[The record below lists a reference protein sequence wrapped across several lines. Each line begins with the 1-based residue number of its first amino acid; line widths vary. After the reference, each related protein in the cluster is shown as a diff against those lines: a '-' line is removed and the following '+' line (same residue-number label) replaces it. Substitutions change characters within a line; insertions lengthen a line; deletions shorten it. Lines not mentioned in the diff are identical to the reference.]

1 MNTNL
6 LQITTIP
13 IQIEIKVTNA
23 RLEYSEDR
31 QPKVNVT
38 TKNGGYVMKAEPMKL
53 NIDTY
58 EARKS
63 LGPGHMTDGDI
74 LQQKAQEGFS
84 IAYQGTAKVVQEG
97 DALARGMSPS
107 EIAINNARAGATVET
122 IMEFLPKEG
131 ADITFDAG
139 KLNIE
144 YQMGTQDFDWN
155 LKTDLPM
162 EFIPGNVELI
172 VRDRPRVEIE
182 YLGGPIYVPPSANPN
197 YEPPYIPPVFD
208 QKG

>member
-1 MNTNL
+1 MIPNL

-23 RLEYSEDR
+23 KFEHSEEYT
-31 QPKVNVT
+31 QPRVNI
-38 TKNGGYVMKAEPMKL
+38 KSQNGNFVMQAEPLKL

-63 LGPGHMTDGDI
+63 LGFGHMTDGDM
-74 LQQKAQEGFS
+74 LKQKAQEGFS
-84 IAYQGTAKVVQEG
+84 IAFQGTAKVASEG
-97 DALARGMSPS
+97 DQLARGMSPS
-107 EIAINNARAGATVET
+107 EIALNNARAGATVQT

-144 YQMGTQDFDWN
+144 YQMGSQDIDWDVHPDSP
-155 LKTDLPM
+155 L
-162 EFIPGNVELI
+162 EFIPGSVEFI

-182 YLGGPIYVPPSANPN
+182 YIGDPIYVPPSANPN
-197 YEPPYIPPVFD
+197 YEPPPFLDI
-208 QKG
+208 KG

>member
-1 MNTNL
+1 MNPNL

-23 RLEYSEDR
+23 KYEYPEDR
-31 QPKVNVT
+31 QPKVNIT
-38 TKNGGYVMKAEPMKL
+38 TTNGKFVMQAEPLRL

-63 LGPGHMTDGDI
+63 LGEGHMTDGD
-74 LQQKAQEGFS
+74 LLKQKASEGFS
-84 IAYQGTAKVVQEG
+84 IAFQGTARVASDG
-97 DALARGMSPS
+97 NSLARGMTAS
-107 EIAINNARAGATVET
+107 EIAIQNARAGATVET
-122 IMEFLPKEG
+122 VMEFLPKTG

-144 YQMGTQDFDWN
+144 YQMGDQEFDWDV
-155 LKTDLPM
+155 KPQLPM
-162 EFIPGNVELI
+162 EFIPGSVELI

-182 YLGGPIYVPPSANPN
+182 YLGEPLYVPPSANPN
-197 YEPPYIPPVFD
+197 YKPPAFD
-208 QKG
+208 IKG

>member
-1 MNTNL
+1 MNPNL

-23 RLEYSEDR
+23 KYEYPEDR
-31 QPKVNVT
+31 QPKVNIT
-38 TKNGGYVMKAEPMKL
+38 TNNGRFVMQAEPLRL

-63 LGPGHMTDGDI
+63 LGEGHMTDGD
-74 LQQKAQEGFS
+74 LLKQKASEGFS
-84 IAYQGTAKVVQEG
+84 IAFQGTARVASDG
-97 DALARGMSPS
+97 NSLARGMTAS
-107 EIAINNARAGATVET
+107 EIAIQNARAGATVET
-122 IMEFLPKEG
+122 VMEFLPKTG

-144 YQMGTQDFDWN
+144 YQMGDQEFDWDV
-155 LKTDLPM
+155 KPQLPM
-162 EFIPGNVELI
+162 EFIPGSVELI

-182 YLGGPIYVPPSANPN
+182 YVGEPLYVPPSANPN
-197 YEPPYIPPVFD
+197 YKPPAFD
-208 QKG
+208 IKG

>member
-1 MNTNL
+1 MIPNL

-13 IQIEIKVTNA
+13 IQIEIKITNA
-23 RLEYSEDR
+23 KYEPSEDFER
-31 QPKVNVT
+31 QPKVNIT
-38 TKNGGYVMKAEPMKL
+38 TKNGGYVMEAEPLKL

-58 EARKS
+58 QARRS
-63 LGPGHMTDGDI
+63 LGPGHMNNGDI
-74 LQQKAQEGFS
+74 LKQKAQEGFS
-84 IAYQGTAKVVQEG
+84 IAFQGTARVASEG
-97 DALARGMSPS
+97 NMLAKGMSPA

-144 YQMGTQDFDWN
+144 YQMGSQDFDW
-155 LKTDLPM
+155 DVHSQLPM

-182 YLGGPIYVPPSANPN
+182 YVGEPIYVPPSANPN
-197 YEPPYIPPVFD
+197 YEPSPFD
-208 QKG
+208 IKG

>member
-1 MNTNL
+1 MNPNL

-23 RLEYSEDR
+23 KYEYPEDR
-31 QPKVNVT
+31 QPKVNIT
-38 TKNGGYVMKAEPMKL
+38 STNGKFVMKAEPLKL

-63 LGPGHMTDGDI
+63 LGEGHMTDGDI
-74 LQQKAQEGFS
+74 LKQKASEGFS
-84 IAYQGTAKVVQEG
+84 IAFQGTARVASDG
-97 DALARGMSPS
+97 NSLARGMTAS
-107 EIAINNARAGATVET
+107 EIAIQNARAGATVET
-122 IMEFLPKEG
+122 VMEFLPKTG

-144 YQMGTQDFDWN
+144 YQMGDQEFDWDV
-155 LKTDLPM
+155 KPQLPM
-162 EFIPGNVELI
+162 EFIPGSVELI

-182 YLGGPIYVPPSANPN
+182 YLGEPLYVPPSANPN
-197 YEPPYIPPVFD
+197 YKPPIFD
-208 QKG
+208 IKG

>member
-1 MNTNL
+1 MNPNL

-23 RLEYSEDR
+23 KYEYPEDR
-31 QPKVNVT
+31 QPKVNIT
-38 TKNGGYVMKAEPMKL
+38 TNNGRFVMQAEPLRL

-63 LGPGHMTDGDI
+63 LGEGHMTDGD
-74 LQQKAQEGFS
+74 LLKQKASEGFS
-84 IAYQGTAKVVQEG
+84 IAFQGTARVASEG
-97 DALARGMSPS
+97 NSLARGMTAS
-107 EIAINNARAGATVET
+107 EIAIQNARAGATVET
-122 IMEFLPKEG
+122 VMEFLPKTG

-144 YQMGTQDFDWN
+144 YQMGDQEFDWDV
-155 LKTDLPM
+155 KPQLPM
-162 EFIPGNVELI
+162 EFIPGSVELI

-182 YLGGPIYVPPSANPN
+182 YVGEPLYVPPSANPN
-197 YEPPYIPPVFD
+197 YKPPAFD
-208 QKG
+208 IKG

>member
-1 MNTNL
+1 MIPNL

-23 RLEYSEDR
+23 KFEHSEEYT
-31 QPKVNVT
+31 QPRVNI
-38 TKNGGYVMKAEPMKL
+38 KSQNGNFVMQAEPLKL

-63 LGPGHMTDGDI
+63 LGFGHMTDGDM
-74 LQQKAQEGFS
+74 LKQKAQEGFS
-84 IAYQGTAKVVQEG
+84 IAFQGTAKVASEG
-97 DALARGMSPS
+97 DQLARGMSPS
-107 EIAINNARAGATVET
+107 EIALNNARAGATVQT

-144 YQMGTQDFDWN
+144 YQMGSQDIDWDV
-155 LKTDLPM
+155 LPQLPM
-162 EFIPGNVELI
+162 RFIPGSVELI

-182 YLGGPIYVPPSANPN
+182 YVGDPIYVPPSANPN
-197 YEPPYIPPVFD
+197 YEPPLFD
-208 QKG
+208 IKG

>member
-1 MNTNL
+1 MIPNL

-23 RLEYSEDR
+23 KFEHSKEYT
-31 QPKVNVT
+31 QPKVNIQ
-38 TKNGGYVMKAEPMKL
+38 TKNGGYVMQAEPLKL

-63 LGPGHMTDGDI
+63 LGFGHMNDGDM
-74 LQQKAQEGFS
+74 LQQKAQEGFT
-84 IAYQGTAKVVQEG
+84 IAFQGTAKVASEG
-97 DALARGMSPS
+97 DQLARGMSPS
-107 EIAINNARAGATVET
+107 EIALNNARAGATVQT

-144 YQMGTQDFDWN
+144 YQMGTQDFDWDIKPDSP
-155 LKTDLPM
+155 L
-162 EFIPGNVELI
+162 EFIPGSIELI
-172 VRDRPRVEIE
+172 VHDRPRVEIE
-182 YLGGPIYVPPSANPN
+182 YIGDPIYVPPSANPN
-197 YEPPYIPPVFD
+197 YEPSLYD
-208 QKG
+208 LMRG

>member
-1 MNTNL
+1 MVPNL

-23 RLEYSEDR
+23 KLEYSEDK
-31 QPKVNVT
+31 QPKVNIT
-38 TKNGGYVMKAEPMKL
+38 TKNGGYVMQAEPLKL

-58 EARKS
+58 QARKS
-63 LGPGHMTDGDI
+63 LGYGNMTDGD
-74 LQQKAQEGFS
+74 LMAKKAQDGFS
-84 IAYQGTAKVVQEG
+84 IAFQGTAKVASEG
-97 DALARGMSPS
+97 DQLARGMSPS

-144 YQMGTQDFDWN
+144 YQMGSQDIDW
-155 LKTDLPM
+155 DVHPERPM
-162 EFIPGNVELI
+162 EFIPGSVEFI

-182 YLGGPIYVPPSANPN
+182 YMGDPIYVPPSANPN
-197 YEPPYIPPVFD
+197 YEPPPFD
-208 QKG
+208 IKG